1 MAHQTRSRS
10 TIRHRPKRDRACGL
24 TALACRQGLNR
35 HRRLRGIMKNLR
47 VFGNGRQ
54 LRRRGRSWR
63 SVGFRR
69 DLRRWRWHGLVRR
82 WRWRLFWR
90 NKFRFRVGYRNFF
103 RNPGFRRRGDCLC
116 YQVLGSHGMR
126 DRYGAIRGIPDPR
139 IRGGSPGPNRR
150 KRARTRPR
158 QPK

>member
-1 MAHQTRSRS
+1 MDANCVGGVGRGAVSGS
-10 TIRHRPKRDRACGL
+10 DGICDVGGGRDWCGGGGGDSFGE
-24 TALACRQGLNR
+24 TNSDSGSDI
-35 HRRLRGIMKNLR
+35 GI
-47 VFGNGRQ
+47 
-54 LRRRGRSWR
+54 
-63 SVGFRR
+63 
-69 DLRRWRWHGLVRR
+69 
-82 WRWRLFWR
+82 
-90 NKFRFRVGYRNFF
+90 FF